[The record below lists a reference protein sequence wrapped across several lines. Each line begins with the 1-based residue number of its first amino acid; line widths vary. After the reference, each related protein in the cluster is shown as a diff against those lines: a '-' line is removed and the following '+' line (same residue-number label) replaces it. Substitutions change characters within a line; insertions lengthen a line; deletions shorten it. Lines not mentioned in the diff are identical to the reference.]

1 MKALPFTCMS
11 VIDNTFGNTELEGLV
26 RIIGINSTAPNPT
39 VWLIDLQRP
48 HKNKPRHR
56 KFYLKRPYL
65 FSLASL
71 INLIENNKCRVVELS
86 KDPLLFLKDR
96 DRLDTCLSEE
106 KREKL
111 ISHFQ
116 IRDKRFSI
124 IKPLICNE
132 NGTPLPAG
140 KLMEDNEFPARLKN
154 HAANAGISE
163 QTIRNWIHRYWSAAN
178 HKSALMPKYEGRSG
192 GPGQTRKQSIKIGRI
207 PRLYTQ
213 GEQPSRGYVLME
225 EDKKKIA
232 FGYEL
237 ISKEITPYEAYL
249 ITSACFWSD
258 PEEKLNGETR
268 NVLYPKYLR
277 PTFDQFKRWGQRLAK
292 VTIREIMQGPR
303 LTKQSKKATGGSE
316 QDSIMAIGQQAM
328 FDSTS
333 NDVYLVSYRDR
344 VKKLPPMTRLVLRE
358 SRVGLIYGL
367 YCGWERASQATALL
381 AIIHGAMPD
390 KVEWARRFGVE
401 INRDAIPGLLAKNTL
416 GDNGEMKGEA
426 ITAFSEEFGVGIS
439 FAPNGQGE
447 AKGGIE
453 SSHRTIHRRVDHNI
467 PGTTHGK
474 QRTRGEKHAALAA
487 LWNYYEYMSKLIEYI
502 VFHNTEEEV
511 PDLAPDDMLMHT
523 PRIRPTRINIY
534 KWLDNQGLNASVQYD
549 YQALRAYALP
559 TREAVVCKNGIRL
572 VVKIQGRKTHL
583 PRLRYTSKAL
593 AETGLLS
600 QVKQTGKTIPTILKI
615 DDNDISKAWAVTRF
629 GLIEVFNSSR
639 DTIINNKITL
649 QEWIGY
655 FQEQQILGDLAEARK
670 EQMASERIMLDQAIT
685 SAAKKEIET
694 QKSRQPKKTSNR
706 SIRNNL
712 KKNREEEIEDL
723 RLQDRWL
730 PKNPESSATFT
741 EQPKS
746 QDLRPDIESVADDV
760 MISYHRRGVE
770 ND

>member
-1 MKALPFTCMS
+1 MKVLPFACMN
-11 VIDNTFGNTELEGLV
+11 VIDNAYENTELEGSA

-48 HKNKPRHR
+48 HKNKPSYR
-56 KFYLKRPYL
+56 KAYFKSPYL
-65 FSLASL
+65 FSLGLL
-71 INLIENNKCRVVELS
+71 IKLIESNKCRVVAAS
-86 KDPLLFLKDR
+86 IDPLLLLKDS
-96 DRLDTCLSEE
+96 DRLDTCTSEE
-106 KREKL
+106 KRKKL

-124 IKPLICNE
+124 IKPLVCDE
-132 NGTPLPAG
+132 NGTPFPAG
-140 KLMEDNEFPARLKN
+140 KLMEDNEFPVRLKI

-163 QTIRNWIHRYWSAAN
+163 QTIRNWIHKYWSAAN

-192 GPGQTRKQSIKIGRI
+192 GPGQIKKQRIKIGRI
-207 PRLYTQ
+207 PRLYIQ
-213 GEQPSRGYVLME
+213 GEQPSRGYVLTE
-225 EDKKKIA
+225 EDKKRLA
-232 FGYEL
+232 FGYGL
-237 ISKEITPYEAYL
+237 ISREITPYEAYL
-249 ITSACFWSD
+249 QTSACFWSD
-258 PEEKLNGETR
+258 LDENLDGKKR

-277 PTFDQFKRWGQRLAK
+277 PSFDQFKRWGQRLIGVA
-292 VTIREIMQGPR
+292 IREIMQGPR

-344 VKKLPPMTRLVLRE
+344 GKKLPPMTRLVIRE

-367 YCGWERASQATALL
+367 YCGWERASQTTALL

-401 INRDAIPGLLAKNTL
+401 ITRDAIPGLLAKNTL

-426 ITAFSEEFGVGIS
+426 ITAFAEEFGVGIS

-453 SSHRTIHRRVDHNI
+453 SSHRTVHRRVDHNL

-474 QRTRGEKHAALAA
+474 QRTRGEKHAALSA
-487 LWNYYEYMSKLIEYI
+487 LWNYYEYMSKLINYI

-511 PDLAPDDMLMHT
+511 PDQAPDDMLMHT

-534 KWLDNQGLNASVQYD
+534 KWLNSQGLNASVQYD

-572 VVKIQGRKTHL
+572 VVKIQGRKTYL

-600 QVKQTGKTIPTILKI
+600 QVKRTGKTIPTILKI
-615 DDNDISKAWAVTRF
+615 DDNDLSKAWAVTRL

-649 QEWIGY
+649 QEWIDY
-655 FQEQQILGDLAEARK
+655 VQEQQILGDLAEARK
-670 EQMASERIMLDQAIT
+670 EQMASERTMLDQAIT
-685 SAAKKEIET
+685 YTAKKEIET
-694 QKSRQPKKTSNR
+694 QKSHQSKKTSNR
-706 SIRNNL
+706 SIKINL
-712 KKNREEEIEDL
+712 KRNREEEMENL
-723 RLQDRWL
+723 RLQDSWL
-730 PKNPESSATFT
+730 PKIPKSSATFT
-741 EQPKS
+741 EQPNS
-746 QDLRPDIESVADDV
+746 QDIQPDTESIADDV
-760 MISYHRRGVE
+760 MISYHLQGVD
-770 ND
+770 NA